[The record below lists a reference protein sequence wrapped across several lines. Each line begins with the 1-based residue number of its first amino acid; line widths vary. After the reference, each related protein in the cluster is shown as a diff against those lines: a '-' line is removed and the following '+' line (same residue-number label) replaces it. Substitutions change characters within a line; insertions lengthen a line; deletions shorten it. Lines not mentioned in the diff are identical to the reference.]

1 MHFEFSIGE
10 LTLDKSE
17 ATTLFQAS
25 ESEPTIK
32 IDLSKHIDA
41 RYIDSQKLF
50 SLSVQKKN
58 PALAAL
64 AAKMAIEGVKT
75 PSKRTYRKTGD
86 KRITSLEVS
95 PMEPTDV
102 LHTIL
107 STPSLKHVGAAMILH
122 ALQER
127 NDQTIREIAIYE
139 VNYLSDWWL
148 IKAPNSD
155 LLRGFKRVDEEWI
168 PLNKSPE
175 VDRCDSF
182 HASPIYTALRDGLA
196 FLVKSGLV
204 LMTEDV
210 AFGSNDREL
219 TGTQSHLCRKVYK
232 CSLSGRGRDTAEMW
246 ADPLNYIA
254 KFWNKR
260 SK

>member
-102 LHTIL
+102 LHIIL

-148 IKAPNSD
+148 IKAPDSD

-168 PLNKSPE
+168 P
-175 VDRCDSF
+175 
-182 HASPIYTALRDGLA
+182 